1 MNTELDEMR
10 QQMTLLKDKLNR
22 QQIVN
27 EQLVRDAIKGKISN
41 FTRMRRSKRI
51 WFIACIFFMPPIIVK
66 VIHLPVWFAGATA
79 LLFILSFFY
88 REYYMEGI
96 DDHDLSSNGLLQVS
110 QRATRLK
117 RQTRRWLWFGIP
129 MLLLWVLTFIWL
141 VKQDSMLLDFE
152 ENILQGLIT
161 GLFFGAILGYIM
173 YRRQQRMVDDL
184 QDAINDL
191 QAQE

>member
-1 MNTELDEMR
+1 
-10 QQMTLLKDKLNR
+10 
-22 QQIVN
+22 
-27 EQLVRDAIKGKISN
+27 
-41 FTRMRRSKRI
+41 
-51 WFIACIFFMPPIIVK
+51 
-66 VIHLPVWFAGATA
+66 
-79 LLFILSFFY
+79 
-88 REYYMEGI
+88 MEGI

-117 RQTRRWLWFGIP
+117 RQTRRWLWVGIP

-152 ENILQGLIT
+152 ENIIQGLIT
-161 GLFFGAILGYIM
+161 GLFFGAILGYMM

-191 QAQE
+191 QSQYCLKMCSNGTSFYSNHKALKDF